1 MIPLTQT
8 VFNPM
13 PAQILIVDDEV
24 TLLNTLTEYLEITGY
39 PVKSAISAEEAVD
52 LLEKNRFE
60 VVITDIAL
68 PGMDGMALTKIIKKN
83 YDIDVIVMTAYRS
96 DHSYEEAIEA
106 GASDFVIKP
115 FGYEELLLRLKRVLN
130 EQKLNREQN
139 RMLEKLKRLATID
152 GLTKLYN
159 SRHFYN
165 QLQLEVDRTI
175 RYNHQL
181 SLMLL
186 DIDKFKQFND
196 KFGHLDGD
204 QILMKL
210 GQTILSCLRKM
221 DSAYRYGGE
230 EFTIILPETTG
241 EEAVTVAERIRTQ
254 VSTDVFIVSD
264 SEKQGIT
271 VSIGVTQYLPNEP
284 LSVFIKRSDKAMY
297 MSKDLGRNR
306 VSSLFPDTC
315 QEPV

>member
-1 MIPLTQT
+1 
-8 VFNPM
+8 M

-24 TLLNTLTEYLEITGY
+24 TLLNTLTEYLEIAGY
-39 PVKSAISAEEAVD
+39 PAKSAISAEKASD
-52 LLEKNRFE
+52 LLRKKRFD

-68 PGMDGMALTKIIKKN
+68 PGMDGMALTELIKKN
-83 YDIDVIVMTAYRS
+83 YDIDVIMMTAYRS

-130 EQKLNREQN
+130 ERKLTHEQN

-165 QLQLEVDRTI
+165 QLQLEVDRSI

-181 SLMLL
+181 SLLLL
-186 DIDKFKQFND
+186 DIDRFKQFND
-196 KFGHLDGD
+196 SFGHLEGD

-210 GQTILSCLRKM
+210 GKTVLSCLRKM

-241 EEAVTVAERIRTQ
+241 EEAVTVAERIRIQ
-254 VSTDVFIVSD
+254 VSNDVFIISGD
-264 SEKQGIT
+264 QEQGIT
-271 VSIGVTQYLPNEP
+271 VSIGVTQYLPNEI
-284 LSVFIKRSDKAMY
+284 LSVFIKRSDEAMY
-297 MSKDLGRNR
+297 VSKDRGRNR
-306 VSSLFPDTC
+306 VAAIFSATC
-315 QEPV
+315 KEPV